1 MPNKLIVFDYSG
13 TLSLEAAVFSSP
25 DNLIRHLQ
33 DSGLFKLGVNSA
45 ALFWSIVNSTWSKGS
60 TTPLGYK
67 AVMRERIAELFPDN
81 AVVKQPEISW
91 AAANFVEAYLGHSK
105 IDEQWRLILEKLSLD
120 ESVTVI
126 IATDHYAEATGA
138 IIKNLAQWDIPA
150 MPLKAYVQGI
160 VVANSADIGRHKAE
174 PLFWQTVKNAL
185 RHDYTRILLIDDFGQ
200 NEQQGDDYGGSAEVN
215 KRRQRT
221 VQVLRAVFAADVESI
236 AFALRD
242 EYGSRLIAETS
253 ATIDQFLC

>member
-1 MPNKLIVFDYSG
+1 M
-13 TLSLEAAVFSSP
+13 FSSP